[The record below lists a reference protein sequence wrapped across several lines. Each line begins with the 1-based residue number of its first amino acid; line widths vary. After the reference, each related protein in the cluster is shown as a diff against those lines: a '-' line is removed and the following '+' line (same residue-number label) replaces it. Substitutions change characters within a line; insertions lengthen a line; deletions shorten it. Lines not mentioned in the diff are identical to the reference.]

1 MNSLFKIV
9 DFIDLQISKLEG
21 AMLAFGVIGMAFNT
35 IAAVVS
41 RFLLN
46 DAIIVTDEL
55 NMIFIIIVTFAGISY
70 AARNGRH
77 IRMSAIYDLFK
88 IKSRKILMIIIVT
101 ITSICM
107 FFLSYFSI
115 VYIIDIY
122 ESGRVLPA
130 LGLPVFYIYIWV
142 PIGFFITALQY
153 TFTIVKNIKE
163 DEVYIS
169 TTITDQYCDI
179 DKNLEK

>member
-1 MNSLFKIV
+1 MRSFFKI
-9 DFIDLQISKLEG
+9 IDYIDMQISRFEG
-21 AMLAFGVIGMAFNT
+21 FILAFGVIAMAINT
-35 IAAVVS
+35 ITAVIS
-41 RFLLN
+41 RFVFN

-70 AARNGRH
+70 ASRNGRH
-77 IRMSAIYDLFK
+77 IRMSAIYDLLNEK
-88 IKSRKILMIIIVT
+88 YRKILMIFIVS

-107 FFLSYFSI
+107 FFLSYFSV

-122 ESGRVLPA
+122 ESGRILPA
-130 LGLPVFYIYIWV
+130 LEIPVFYIYLWV

-153 TFTIVKNIKE
+153 AFVIIKNIQE

-169 TTITDQYCDI
+169 TTVTDTYCDI
-179 DKNLEK
+179 DKNIEL